1 MTHSLVEKQPSLDTD
16 SSIQWTDWMVQ
27 KALPLWSTA
36 GYDRARRL
44 YHERLTFDATP
55 IVTSDLRLMVQA
67 RQIATFC
74 RASLDGV
81 FNASRDALDCLAE
94 VQNRFWRSDNQPG
107 WVFALGVDGRPSKT
121 TRDLYAHAFILY
133 AYAWAYNLSR
143 DRNLLKIVNETIKE
157 IESIFQEGVEGF
169 LSEVPGYNSMR
180 CQNPHMHLLEAYL
193 VLFEVTEDQFY
204 LDKAQHIVELVNN
217 RFINSRS
224 GMVMEF
230 LSSDWT
236 PCKEFGSNSVEP
248 GHLFEWSWLMSEFI
262 RLSSEYP
269 HRKSLYSISE
279 RLFTSGVEYGIV
291 HGMVCDGITDDGTI
305 THTSTRIWPQTELI
319 RLLAYRSKRLTI
331 NLKNVAENYLFVTMT
346 RIFFSSYAPNSLQG
360 GWFDRR
366 NAKGNITVDHM
377 PASSLYHIYGA
388 AREFFSSD
396 QVIRLPKI

>member
-1 MTHSLVEKQPSLDTD
+1 MVEKQPSLDTE
-16 SSIQWTDWMVQ
+16 SSTQWTEWMVQ
-27 KALPLWSTA
+27 KALPLWSAA
-36 GYDRARRL
+36 GYDRTRRL

-55 IVTSDLRLMVQA
+55 IVTPDLRLMVQA

-81 FNASRDALDCLAE
+81 FNASQDALDCLAE
-94 VQNRFWRSDNQPG
+94 VQNRYWRSDNQPG

-133 AYAWAYNLSR
+133 AYAWTYHLSR
-143 DRNLLKIVNETIKE
+143 DKNLLKTVNETINE
-157 IESIFQEGVEGF
+157 IESIFQEGFEGF
-169 LSEVPGYNSMR
+169 LSEFPVINSMR
-180 CQNPHMHLLEAYL
+180 HQNPHMHLLEAYL

-204 LDKAQHIVELVNN
+204 LDKAKYIVALVKNK
-217 RFINSRS
+217 FINSRS

-230 LSSDWT
+230 LSSNWT
-236 PCKEFGSNSVEP
+236 VCEKFGSNAVEP
-248 GHLFEWSWLMSEFI
+248 GHLFEWSWLMSEVI
-262 RLSSEYP
+262 RLSPEDP
-269 HRKSLYSISE
+269 KIKNLHTIAE
-279 RLFTSGVEYGIV
+279 RLFNSGVQYGIV

-331 NLKNVAENYLFVTMT
+331 NMQNITENYLFVTMT

-366 NAKGNITVDHM
+366 NAKGKITVDHM

-396 QVIRLPKI
+396 QVTRLPKM